1 MRTPRPWHGVR
12 LRQTLAGAD
21 PDAPLR
27 PVFLPAGW
35 GDAAAAAL
43 AALAPGTG
51 PIRLPQAAEAWI
63 APLAARA
70 VTAPATSP
78 LAERLHDL
86 LLRRQAAPDAPLWQG
101 QADRPVRFVLN
112 LPGFVDPAAGFDLP
126 AYQGAIA
133 TVREAASLLPAA
145 SLGFADLAGLL
156 AALGIPYAAP
166 PAREVARGL
175 AALLAG
181 RPAALADI
189 PEIPGL
195 AEAARSAAAAAPRAA
210 LAPPGPAEA
219 LLGAETGGIA
229 PPFSP
234 LAPEGGLTRAARAWL
249 AATATAPEEA
259 LAALLGGA
267 DPFPRADA
275 AAHAEMIWAV
285 APFLDA
291 PAALIADAAPAA
303 APAPLAAPTRRD
315 LPARR
320 AGYTQKATVG
330 GHRLYLRTG
339 EYADGRLGEMS
350 IALHKE
356 TAAFRG
362 LMDAFSAAVSLGLQ
376 HGVPLGEFVEAFVQT
391 RFGPAGAV
399 EGDPA
404 VGQASSL
411 LDYVFRHLAAAY
423 LGRHD
428 LPAPEI
434 EDAEPASA
442 GGPLLPLDLPEG
454 GSVLA
459 RRRRFRVVGA

>member
-1 MRTPRPWHGVR
+1 MRIPRPWHGVR

-27 PVFLPAGW
+27 PVFLPVGW

-51 PIRLPQAAEAWI
+51 PVRLPQTAEAWI

-70 VTAPATSP
+70 AVVAGTPP

-112 LPGFVDPAAGFDLP
+112 LPGFVDPAAGFDLA

-133 TVREAASLLPAA
+133 TLREAASLLPAA
-145 SLGFADLAGLL
+145 SLGFADLAGML

-166 PAREVARGL
+166 PARDVARAL

-195 AEAARSAAAAAPRAA
+195 AEAARIPAAAAPRAA

-229 PPFSP
+229 PAFSP

-249 AATATAPEEA
+249 AATATAPEQA
-259 LAALLGGA
+259 LAALLAGT

-291 PAALIADAAPAA
+291 PAALIADTASAA
-303 APAPLAAPTRRD
+303 APAPAPTRRD

-350 IALHKE
+350 VALHKE

-411 LDYVFRHLAAAY
+411 LDYVFRHLAATY

-459 RRRRFRVVGA
+459 RRRRFRVVGT